1 MEEGLGNILS
11 LLYFCVFKIDFLC
24 YFAKFPYLCIVF
36 INHIVKLKNFTTMQ
50 DQQINP
56 TEPQKE
62 KVEEQASNW
71 FDIVYNSVLGFIVA
85 IAVALFSLFLLAGL
99 GYWCYEGYCRWLS
112 TEGMYEVGNN
122 GYYYDLEH
130 QCFVKPMPNRRILE
144 GCRSLDSND
153 DSIGVTCFVQNDY
166 RYLNL
171 NTLTYLNNRHYYRA
185 ELFRDGRALALA
197 KDTLYMISTDGKTIK
212 EESSTW
218 IYSSIEEITYSQYTE
233 DSDGIGYY
241 KNVHTGMYMYEDAY
255 HHYGLMSKDFVKL
268 TEPLFSDILAQ
279 SEEVFF
285 AEYLDS
291 GLGVL
296 INKNGQIIK

>member
-1 MEEGLGNILS
+1 
-11 LLYFCVFKIDFLC
+11 
-24 YFAKFPYLCIVF
+24 
-36 INHIVKLKNFTTMQ
+36 MQ
-50 DQQINP
+50 DQESNP
-56 TEPQKE
+56 TAPQNE
-62 KVEEQASNW
+62 KVEEQVTEPVKTKSSNISDKKDW

-99 GYWCYEGYCRWLS
+99 GYWCYEGYCRWFS

-144 GCRSLDSND
+144 GCRSLESND
-153 DSIGVTCFVQNDY
+153 DSIGVACFGQNDY

-185 ELFRDGRALALA
+185 DLFRDGHALALS
-197 KDTLYMISTDGKTIK
+197 KDTLFLISTDGKTIK
-212 EESSTW
+212 EEASSW

-233 DSDGIGYY
+233 DGDGLGYY
-241 KNVHTGMYMYEDAY
+241 KEVYTGMYMYENAY
-255 HHYGLMSKDFVKL
+255 HYYGLMSKDFVKL
-268 TEPLFSDILAQ
+268 TEPLFSDIMAQ

-285 AEYLDS
+285 AVYLDS

-296 INKNGQIIK
+296 INKKGQIIK